1 MGFLD
6 NSGDIILD
14 AVLTDAGRKR
24 LAAGDGSFRIS
35 KFALGDDEINY
46 SLYTPVTSSGYQ
58 DLRILQLPILEAFT
72 NNTSVLK
79 NKLLTYADNSLLY
92 LPVIKLNSE
101 GLVGNVTAA
110 SATPA
115 FAGYYASVDAT
126 TVTETTSEAAGLL
139 GRSPGFLFIDDASAI
154 HLVQSSMVFDQGLD
168 TSELSLNYLS
178 SNQRNLVE
186 TQYIIEV
193 DNRLL
198 QLRTTAGDLSIAT
211 PTFIDDDS
219 VASYYFSLNSNPGYF
234 AAQPGGAGPTIEA
247 GAPGISYTITDP
259 GGVNAASSGKV
270 IGGTTTTGRLGTRL
284 VFGLRATLD
293 TQTTT
298 TLFTQL
304 GGEISV
310 TIDAV
315 PKIFYYVDTIVR
327 VTGFTTGYRTDVPLR
342 LLKWKSTP

>member
-6 NSGDIILD
+6 NSGDILLD

-58 DLRILQLPILEAFT
+58 DLRILQLPVLEAFT

-92 LPVIKLNSE
+92 LPVIMLNNN
-101 GLVGNVTAA
+101 GLVGNVTATG
-110 SATPA
+110 ATPA
-115 FAGYYASVDAT
+115 FSGYYASVDAT
-126 TVTETTSEAAGLL
+126 TVTETTIGNE
-139 GRSPGFLFIDDASAI
+139 GRSPGFLFIDDASAA
-154 HLVQSSMVFDQGLD
+154 LPLNGAMVFDQGLD
-168 TSELSLNYLS
+168 TTELSLNYLS

-198 QLRTTAGDLSIAT
+198 QLRTTSGDHSIAT
-211 PTFIDDDS
+211 PTFVDDDS

-234 AAQPGGAGPTIEA
+234 GAQPAGAGPTA
-247 GAPGISYTITDP
+247 QGGALQWFDYTITDP
-259 GGVNAASSGKV
+259 GGVNASSPGKV
-270 IGGTTTTGRLGTRL
+270 IGGDGTTTGRLGTRL

-293 TQTTT
+293 LQTST

-304 GGEISV
+304 GGEMSV
-310 TIDAV
+310 TIAGT
-315 PKIFYYVDTIVR
+315 PKTFYYVDTVVR
-327 VTGFTTGYRTDVPLR
+327 VTGFTTGYRTDVPVR
-342 LLKWKSTP
+342 LLKWKITP